1 MSRSDPIYI
10 TLEYKSKPSDNDLIQ
25 TISITVGYKGTNK
38 DFIIRKRNISDYEKE
53 RSLGSLLP
61 SPRDGFYQRHLA
73 TIYGEI
79 DAITVKIIESINLAQ
94 KEGNTIS
101 TTNVLYY
108 LFFSDLLKE
117 ESLLN
122 KINAYISYP
131 TENYEGI
138 RNNIINAIQEE
149 NINAAKV
156 FILTM
161 LLGGTAIYLC
171 CK

>member
-73 TIYGEI
+73 TMYGEI
-79 DAITVKIIESINLAQ
+79 DAITIKIIESINLAQ
-94 KEGNTIS
+94 KEENSIS

-108 LFFSDLLKE
+108 LFFNDLLKE
-117 ESLLN
+117 GSLLN
-122 KINAYISYP
+122 KINVYISYP
-131 TENYEGI
+131 PENHEGI
-138 RNNIINAIQEE
+138 RNNVMNAIQEE
-149 NINAAKV
+149 NIKDGTV
-156 FILTM
+156 LILSGV
-161 LLGGTAIYLC
+161 LIGIAIYAYN
-171 CK
+171 